1 MKTFKTTLTPGFKK
15 YKHTESGEEIEVEEL
30 DYIQGLNDT
39 GLKNPLRVITTQ
51 ILDYE
56 GIAGTPRYKEIYIES
71 EQFKQQY
78 ELIN

>member
-1 MKTFKTTLTPGFKK
+1 MKTFKIKLTGEFKK